1 MTTYLSHRNPVLVD
15 QLEQVELLLLR
26 DLVVL
31 AQLTAWMGVTHES
44 TGLIKIKRSHLFTA
58 GK

>member
-1 MTTYLSHRNPVLVD
+1 MTYLSHGNPVRVD

-31 AQLTAWMGVTHES
+31 VQPAAWKGVTHQS
-44 TGLIKIKRSHLFTA
+44 TGLIKIKRSQLFTA
-58 GK
+58 RK